1 MSRVK
6 TAPKTKPSLLA
17 SLLALM
23 LPGCAPTRV
32 VLVPPGTPVRLAEPV
47 KAKVWAKD
55 TSGSIVKSRNR
66 VTIPEGW
73 YALPKE

>member
-1 MSRVK
+1 MKTVSRTNCLPLVLPIAL
-6 TAPKTKPSLLA
+6 TLL
-17 SLLALM
+17 
-23 LPGCAPTRV
+23 GCGPTRV

-47 KAKVWAKD
+47 KAKVWARD
-55 TSGSIVKSRNR
+55 ASGAIVQSRNR

>member
-1 MSRVK
+1 MSQVK
-6 TAPKTKPSLLA
+6 TAPKTQPSLLA

-47 KAKVWAKD
+47 KAKVWARD
-55 TSGSIVKSRNR
+55 ASGTIVQSRNR

>member
-1 MSRVK
+1 MK
-6 TAPKTKPSLLA
+6 TAPKIKHSLLA

-55 TSGSIVKSRNR
+55 ASGSIVKSRNR

>member
-1 MSRVK
+1 
-6 TAPKTKPSLLA
+6 
-17 SLLALM
+17 
-23 LPGCAPTRV
+23 V

-55 TSGSIVKSRNR
+55 STGSIVKSRNR
-66 VTIPEGW
+66 VIIPEGW

>member
-1 MSRVK
+1 MK
-6 TAPKTKPSLLA
+6 TAQRIRSWLPCLVLVSTTLA
-17 SLLALM
+17 
-23 LPGCAPTRV
+23 CTPTRV

-55 TSGSIVKSRNR
+55 STGTIVKSRNR
-66 VTIPEGW
+66 VIIPEGW

>member
-1 MSRVK
+1 MK
-6 TAPKTKPSLLA
+6 TAQRIRSWLTCLVLVLTTLA
-17 SLLALM
+17 
-23 LPGCAPTRV
+23 CAPTRV

-55 TSGSIVKSRNR
+55 STGAVVKSRNR

>member
-1 MSRVK
+1 MK
-6 TAPKTKPSLLA
+6 TEPRTTLWPLA
-17 SLLALM
+17 FMLALTT
-23 LPGCAPTRV
+23 LACAPTRV

-47 KAKVWAKD
+47 QAKVWAKD
-55 TSGSIVKSRNR
+55 STGAVVKSRNR

>member
-1 MSRVK
+1 MK
-6 TAPKTKPSLLA
+6 TAQKTKHSLLA

-23 LPGCAPTRV
+23 LPGCGPTRV

-47 KAKVWAKD
+47 KAKVWARD
-55 TSGSIVKSRNR
+55 ASGSIVQSRNR
-66 VTIPEGW
+66 VIIPEGW

>member
-1 MSRVK
+1 MR
-6 TAPKTKPSLLA
+6 TAQRIRSWLHCLVLVLTTLA
-17 SLLALM
+17 
-23 LPGCAPTRV
+23 CAPTRV

-55 TSGSIVKSRNR
+55 STGAVVKSRNR

>member
-1 MSRVK
+1 MR
-6 TAPKTKPSLLA
+6 TAQRIRSWLPCLVLVLTTLA
-17 SLLALM
+17 
-23 LPGCAPTRV
+23 CAPTRV

-47 KAKVWAKD
+47 RAKVWAKD
-55 TSGSIVKSRNR
+55 STGAVVKSRNR